1 VAGAP
6 GARSRPRIAWERS
19 ANLLELYEDGQEGER
34 VKRHMSMGDFL
45 VAYLRK
51 IGTTHVFGIPGDL
64 ALKLFFALGRR
75 EGPQIITFSHE
86 PGVGFA
92 ADGYARA
99 TGKIGVI
106 CVTYGAGGHNMVNP
120 VAGSFSE
127 RVPLLILSGG
137 PGEEER
143 KLGTLIHHQAREIES
158 QHRIYQEVTCASAV
172 LTDPRRAARQL
183 HDVVRAIWAEQRP
196 GYIEI
201 HRDMVD
207 REIEVPE
214 ELLDWDGHLRFQESD
229 ARRLEEAAR
238 ETAAL
243 FNESRKPVLIAGI
256 EIHRYKASR
265 ELVDLAE
272 QMGAPVLTTV
282 LGKGAFPMD
291 HPLYMGVHVGPIS
304 PAPIVARMDEADFV
318 LNLGCLKTD
327 MNFGNRPPEIIEGK
341 SVWAVDRRVDVKY
354 HTYMDVAVRDF
365 VRALRKQ
372 NIRRHEETVRYA
384 DNLREAIGGANGGGA
399 ALKVG
404 EILMLVNEF
413 LAAHKRYM
421 VVAESGDMLFGGL
434 DVRVPHSGTYLAQGF
449 YASMGFAVPAALGAQ
464 IGAGT
469 RPLVLCGDGG
479 FQMTGPEISHAPVF
493 GANPIVIVINNGGWG
508 IFRPVASERRDLL
521 DIPPWPYARLGE
533 AWGGA
538 GFEVSSPAELRSA
551 LEAAHRGAGFAI
563 IDARVGRDD
572 LSPVTVKYIHAA
584 AERSKA
590 PSAERRI
597 GGGHHGRV
605 RG

>member
-1 VAGAP
+1 
-6 GARSRPRIAWERS
+6 
-19 ANLLELYEDGQEGER
+19 
-34 VKRHMSMGDFL
+34 MSMGDFL

-51 IGTTHVFGIPGDL
+51 IGATHVFGIPGDL

-75 EGPQIITFSHE
+75 EGPQILTFSHE

-127 RVPLLILSGG
+127 RVPLLVLSGG

-172 LTDPRRAARQL
+172 LTEPRRAARQL

-214 ELLDWDGHLRFQESD
+214 DLLEWDGHLRFHESD

-238 ETAAL
+238 ETAAM
-243 FNESRKPVLIAGI
+243 FNQSRKPVLIAGI

-265 ELVDLAE
+265 ELVELAE
-272 QMGAPVLTTV
+272 QMGAPVMTTV

-304 PAPIVARMDEADFV
+304 PLPIVARMDEADFV

-354 HTYMDVAVRDF
+354 HTYMNVGVRDF

-372 NIRRHEETVRYA
+372 SIQRHDETVHYA
-384 DNLREAIGGANGGGA
+384 DNLRAAIDTADGGGA
-399 ALKVG
+399 ALRVG
-404 EILMLVNEF
+404 EILTVVNEF

-434 DVRVPHSGTYLAQGF
+434 DVRVPHGGTYLAQGF

-464 IGAGT
+464 IGSGL
-469 RPLVLCGDGG
+469 RPIVLCGDGG
-479 FQMTGPEISHAPVF
+479 FQMTGPEISHEPVF
-493 GANPIVIVINNGGWG
+493 GANPIVIIVNNGGWG

-521 DIPPWPYARLGE
+521 DIPAWPYARLGE
-533 AWGGA
+533 DWGGA
-538 GFEVSSPAELRSA
+538 GFEAHNPAELRSA
-551 LEAAHRGAGFAI
+551 LEAAHRGTGFAI
-563 IDARVGRDD
+563 IDAKVGRDD
-572 LSPVTVKYIHAA
+572 LSPVTLKYIQAA
-584 AERSKA
+584 AERSQA
-590 PSAERRI
+590 PPAERRNSSA
-597 GGGHHGRV
+597 HHGRS
-605 RG
+605 RS

>member
-1 VAGAP
+1 MA
-6 GARSRPRIAWERS
+6 
-19 ANLLELYEDGQEGER
+19 L
-34 VKRHMSMGDFL
+34 GDFL

-64 ALKLFFALGRR
+64 ALKLFFVLGRR
-75 EGPQIITFSHE
+75 EGPQIMTFSHE

-158 QHRIYQEVTCASAV
+158 QHRIYHEVTCASAV

-214 ELLDWDGHLRFQESD
+214 ELLDWDGHLRFRESD
-229 ARRLEEAAR
+229 PRRLEEAAR

-354 HTYMDVAVRDF
+354 HTYMNVAVRDF

-372 NIRRHEETVRYA
+372 NIRRHQETVRYA
-384 DNLREAIGGANGGGA
+384 DNLREAIGSANGGGA

-404 EILMLVNEF
+404 EILMVVNEF

-449 YASMGFAVPAALGAQ
+449 YASMGFGVPAAMGVQ
-464 IGAGT
+464 IAKG
-469 RPLVLCGDGG
+469 L
-479 FQMTGPEISHAPVF
+479 
-493 GANPIVIVINNGGWG
+493 
-508 IFRPVASERRDLL
+508 RPVS
-521 DIPPWPYARLGE
+521 
-533 AWGGA
+533 
-538 GFEVSSPAELRSA
+538 
-551 LEAAHRGAGFAI
+551 
-563 IDARVGRDD
+563 
-572 LSPVTVKYIHAA
+572 
-584 AERSKA
+584 
-590 PSAERRI
+590 
-597 GGGHHGRV
+597 
-605 RG
+605 

>member
-1 VAGAP
+1 
-6 GARSRPRIAWERS
+6 
-19 ANLLELYEDGQEGER
+19 

-75 EGPQIITFSHE
+75 EGPQIMTFSHE

-99 TGKIGVI
+99 TGKIGII

-207 REIEVPE
+207 REIEVPD

-229 ARRLEEAAR
+229 PRRLEEAAR

-354 HTYMDVAVRDF
+354 HTYMNVAVRDF

-372 NIRRHEETVRYA
+372 TIRRHQETVRYA
-384 DNLREAIGGANGGGA
+384 DNLREAVGGANGGGA

-413 LAAHKRYM
+413 LAAHRRYM

-464 IGAGT
+464 IGAGL

-538 GFEVSSPAELRSA
+538 GFEVSNPAELRSA

-563 IDARVGRDD
+563 IDAKVGRDD
-572 LSPVTVKYIHAA
+572 LSPVTVKYIQAA

-590 PSAERRI
+590 PPAERRI

-605 RG
+605 RA

>member
-1 VAGAP
+1 M
-6 GARSRPRIAWERS
+6 
-19 ANLLELYEDGQEGER
+19 
-34 VKRHMSMGDFL
+34 KRHMSMGDFL

-51 IGTTHVFGIPGDL
+51 IGATHVFGIPGDL

-75 EGPQIITFSHE
+75 EGPQILTFSHE

-106 CVTYGAGGHNMVNP
+106 CVTYGAGGHNLVNP

-158 QHRIYQEVTCASAV
+158 QHRIYKEVTCASAV
-172 LTDPRRAARQL
+172 LTDPRRAAAEL
-183 HDVVRAIWAEQRP
+183 HDVARAVWAEQRP
-196 GYIEI
+196 GYLEI

-207 REIEVPE
+207 REIEVPD
-214 ELLDWDGHLRFQESD
+214 ELLEWDGHLRFHESD

-238 ETAAL
+238 ESAAM
-243 FNESRKPVLIAGI
+243 FNASRKPVLIAGI
-256 EIHRYKASR
+256 EIHRYKAAR
-265 ELVDLAE
+265 ELVELAE
-272 QMGAPVLTTV
+272 QMGAPVMTTV

-291 HPLYMGVHVGPIS
+291 HPLHMGVHVGPIS
-304 PAPIVARMDEADFV
+304 PPPIVARMDEADFV

-327 MNFGNRPPEIIEGK
+327 MNFGNRPPHIIEGK

-354 HTYMDVAVRDF
+354 HSYMNVGVRDF

-372 NIRRHEETVRYA
+372 SIQRHHETVRYA
-384 DNLREAIGGANGGGA
+384 DNLGEANGAGQGRGA
-399 ALKVG
+399 ALRVG
-404 EILMLVNEF
+404 KILAVVNEF

-434 DVRVPHSGTYLAQGF
+434 DVRVPHGGTYLAQGF
-449 YASMGFAVPAALGAQ
+449 YASMGVAVPAALGAQ
-464 IGAGT
+464 IGSGL
-469 RPLVLCGDGG
+469 RPIVLSGDGG
-479 FQMTGPEISHAPVF
+479 FQMTGQEISHAPAF
-493 GANPIVIVINNGGWG
+493 GANPIVIVVNNGGWG

-533 AWGGA
+533 DWGGA
-538 GFEVSSPAELRSA
+538 GFDAHDAAALRRA
-551 LEAAHRGAGFAI
+551 LEAAHRGASFAI
-563 IDARVGRDD
+563 IDVRVGRDD
-572 LSPVTVKYIHAA
+572 LSPVTLKYIQAA
-584 AERSKA
+584 AAHSQA
-590 PSAERRI
+590 PPAERRNN
-597 GGGHHGRV
+597 GGHHGRP
-605 RG
+605 RS